1 MGGIVRRFRFGAVVR
16 EAGSGEAWAEKAR
29 RLEAQGYDVLLV
41 PDHLVG
47 PRFAPIAALTAAAC
61 ATTRLQVGTLVFA
74 NDFRHPAVL
83 AKEAAT
89 LDLLSGG
96 RLEVGIGTGWMA
108 RDYEGAG
115 LALEPPGVR
124 VERLR
129 EAVAVLKGLWGDG
142 PFSYQGK
149 HYRID
154 GLDQRPKPVRRPRP
168 PIVLGGGGPRML
180 RLAAEEADV
189 VNIGMRVRPDGS
201 GPDDQDG
208 GLAAFL
214 RKLEIVREAAGARYD
229 ALELGTSVV
238 QVGERKAEEAWSAA
252 DSSSLGET
260 PQVLLGTRADV
271 IAKLRYWRDE
281 HDISYFVVHH
291 ERDLDAFAPVV
302 EELAT

>member
-1 MGGIVRRFRFGAVVR
+1 MRRFRFGAVVR
-16 EAGSGEAWAEKAR
+16 EAGSGRAWAEKAR
-29 RLEAQGYDVLLV
+29 RLEGSGFDVLLV

-61 ATTRLQVGTLVFA
+61 ATTRLRVGTLVFA

-83 AKEAAT
+83 AKESAT
-89 LDLLSGG
+89 LDLLSDG
-96 RLEVGIGTGWMA
+96 RMEVGLGTGWLA
-108 RDYEGAG
+108 GDYAGAG

-124 VERLR
+124 VDRLA

-142 PFSYQGK
+142 PCTFEGT
-149 HYRID
+149 HYRIT
-154 GLDQRPKPVRRPRP
+154 GLDQRPKPVSRPHP
-168 PIVLGGGGPRML
+168 PLVLGAGGPRML

-189 VNIGMRVRPDGS
+189 VNIGMRVKSDGS
-201 GPDDQDG
+201 GPDGRDG

-214 RKLEIVREAAGARYD
+214 GKLALLRAAAAGRATP
-229 ALELGTSVV
+229 LELGTSVM

-252 DSSSLGET
+252 DSSSLEET
-260 PQVLLGTRADV
+260 PQVLLGTRHDIAD
-271 IAKLRYWRDE
+271 KLRYWRDE

-291 ERDLDAFAPVV
+291 ERDLPAFTAVA